1 MRIRSRLSHLAAVAL
16 AAGLTAGAAQAQFKE
31 RNFRVSN
38 GVSKEHPMGNGLAKM
53 GACTLEKSGG
63 KMKIQPFWDGAL
75 GSDLTGTQSVRT
87 GSLDM
92 VITSTAPVV
101 SIVPALGVFDLPFLF
116 NTSSEADKLLDGK
129 VGDWFSAK
137 LPAVGLVNLAWW
149 ENGFRHTTNS
159 KRPINKVEDFD
170 GVKMRVMQNAIFLD
184 TFKTLGSNAV
194 PMAFTEVYSALET
207 KTVDGQENPFTN
219 IENMKFYE
227 VQKYLTL
234 TKHAYSPTLVLFSK
248 KIWDTLSAQEQATLR
263 ECAVQGR
270 DEQRRANRAMEA
282 RSVDSLKAKGMT
294 VNEIAP
300 AEMQR
305 IRERSSV
312 IYERHTKAI
321 GDEAITMVTAELKRI
336 RDNAGD
342 GTKQ

>member
-1 MRIRSRLSHLAAVAL
+1 MTFFPSPRTAPAL
-16 AAGLTAGAAQAQFKE
+16 AAALLVLAAGSAQAQFKD

-75 GSDLTGTQSVRT
+75 GSDLTSTQSVRSGT
-87 GSLDM
+87 IDM
-92 VITSTAPVV
+92 VLTSTAPVV

-116 NTSSEADKLLDGK
+116 NTSAEADQVLDGK
-129 VGDWFSAK
+129 AGEWFSAK
-137 LPAVGLVNLAWW
+137 LPAAGLINLTWW
-149 ENGFRHTTNS
+149 ENGFRHATNS
-159 KRPINKVEDFD
+159 KRAITRLEDFD
-170 GVKMRVMQNAIFLD
+170 GVKMRVMQNNIYLD
-184 TFKTLGSNAV
+184 TFKTLGTNAV

-234 TKHAYSPTLVLFSK
+234 TRHAYSPTLVLFSK
-248 KIWDTLSAQEQATLR
+248 KIWDGLSPQEQAVLKD
-263 ECAVQGR
+263 CAIEGR
-270 DEQRRANRAMEA
+270 AEQRRANRAQEA
-282 RSVDSLKAKGMT
+282 KSVDNLRAKGMA

-300 AEMQR
+300 AEMAR
-305 IRERSSV
+305 IREKTKV
-312 IYERHTKAI
+312 IYERHAKTI
-321 GDEAITMVTAELKRI
+321 GEEPVAMVMDELKRI
-336 RDNAGD
+336 RGN
-342 GTKQ
+342 